1 MENKR
6 SREELNEVLDRN
18 TAWIENCD
26 SKTSIILGGIGV
38 IVGILLA
45 SDYIGKFKE
54 INKYMVDNTGFWTV
68 LYLIVWLFSIFGILV
83 GCVFLIYV
91 LISKINPN
99 EFSNKGIKADSLIY
113 FSTIAQ
119 FKSYNDYRQK
129 LNKYDTTELNDDI
142 TSQIYICSLICKR
155 KFMFY
160 KAGLTTSLSSFTLF
174 VLMTIIGLFIV

>member
-6 SREELNEVLDRN
+6 SREELNEILDRN

-38 IVGILLA
+38 VVGILLA
-45 SDYIGKFKE
+45 SDYISRFKE
-54 INKYMVDNTGFWTV
+54 IYKYMVENVGFWTV
-68 LYLIVWLFSIFGILV
+68 VYLLIWLLSIFGILV

-91 LISKINPN
+91 LIAKINPS

-113 FSTIAQ
+113 FSTSAQ

-129 LNKYDTTELNDDI
+129 LNKYDTTELNGDI
-142 TSQIYICSLICKR
+142 NSHIYICSLICKR

-160 KAGLTTSLSSFTLF
+160 KVGLTTSLSSFTLF
-174 VLMTIIGLFIV
+174 VLMTIIGFFIV